1 MKVVISG
8 KLVCTFDN
16 IVIEVADGS
25 LEDAVELLEDGVYDS
40 KLLELMV
47 DTASVE
53 SCQIDEVIKDE

>member
-1 MKVVISG
+1 MKVSISG
-8 KLVCTFDN
+8 KIICTFEN
-16 IVIEVADGS
+16 MVIDVADGS

-53 SCQIDEVIKDE
+53 SCQVDEVVKDE

>member
-25 LEDAVELLEDGVYDS
+25 LEDAFDPDALVTKYRVPLENVPN
-40 KLLELMV
+40 
-47 DTASVE
+47 
-53 SCQIDEVIKDE
+53 